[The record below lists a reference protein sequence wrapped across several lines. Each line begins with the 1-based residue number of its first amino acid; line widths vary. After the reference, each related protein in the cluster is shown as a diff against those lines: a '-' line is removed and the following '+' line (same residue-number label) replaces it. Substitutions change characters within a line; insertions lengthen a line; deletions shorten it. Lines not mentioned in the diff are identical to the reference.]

1 MDDYPLLNLFWTM
14 LLIFCWV
21 LWFFL
26 LFRIIG
32 DLFRDHSLSG
42 WAKAGWIIVL
52 VFLPFLG
59 VLVYVIARGKSM
71 AERDQKQVKE
81 ADAAFKQYVRE
92 AAASGGDG
100 SSTGTAGT
108 AGAHASAGSPVDQL
122 AKLADLKSN
131 GHITEDE
138 YQKAKARILA

>member
-32 DLFRDHSLSG
+32 DLFRDHTVGG

-52 VFLPFLG
+52 IFLPFIG
-59 VLVYVIARGKSM
+59 VLIYVIARGKGM
-71 AERDQKQVKE
+71 AERDQKQAKDM
-81 ADAAFKQYVRE
+81 DAAFKQYVRE
-92 AAASGGDG
+92 AAAGEGGA
-100 SSTGTAGT
+100 AG
-108 AGAHASAGSPVDQL
+108 GNVDRL
-122 AKLADLKSN
+122 SKLAELKSQ

-138 YQKAKARILA
+138 YTKAKAKLLA

>member
-32 DLFRDHSLSG
+32 DLFRDHSLGG

-52 VFLPFLG
+52 IFLPFLG
-59 VLVYVIARGKSM
+59 VLVYVIARGKGM
-71 AERDQKQVKE
+71 AERDQKQAKDV
-81 ADAAFKQYVRE
+81 DAAFKQYVRD
-92 AAASGGDG
+92 AAADGSGGTAASGHP
-100 SSTGTAGT
+100 A
-108 AGAHASAGSPVDQL
+108 AGSPVDQL
-122 AKLADLKSN
+122 AKLADLRSN
-131 GHITEDE
+131 GHLTEEE
-138 YQKAKARILA
+138 YQKAKTKILA

>member
-32 DLFRDHSLSG
+32 DLFRDHSLNG

-52 VFLPFLG
+52 IFLPFLG

-81 ADAAFKQYVRE
+81 ADAAFKQYVRDAAGSGSG
-92 AAASGGDG
+92 AAA
-100 SSTGTAGT
+100 
-108 AGAHASAGSPVDQL
+108 AGAHGAAGSPVDQL

-131 GHITEDE
+131 GHISEEE
-138 YQKAKARILA
+138 YQKAKAKILA

>member
-1 MDDYPLLNLFWTM
+1 M
-14 LLIFCWV
+14 

-52 VFLPFLG
+52 IFLPFLG

-71 AERDQKQVKE
+71 AQRDQ
-81 ADAAFKQYVRE
+81 
-92 AAASGGDG
+92 
-100 SSTGTAGT
+100 
-108 AGAHASAGSPVDQL
+108 
-122 AKLADLKSN
+122 
-131 GHITEDE
+131 
-138 YQKAKARILA
+138 

>member
-32 DLFRDHSLSG
+32 DLFRDHSLGG

-52 VFLPFLG
+52 IFLPFLG

-81 ADAAFKQYVRE
+81 ADAAFKQYVRD
-92 AAASGGDG
+92 AAAGG
-100 SSTGTAGT
+100 SGTAA
-108 AGAHASAGSPVDQL
+108 AGPHGAAGSPVDQL

-131 GHITEDE
+131 GHLSEEE
-138 YQKAKARILA
+138 YQRAKTKILA